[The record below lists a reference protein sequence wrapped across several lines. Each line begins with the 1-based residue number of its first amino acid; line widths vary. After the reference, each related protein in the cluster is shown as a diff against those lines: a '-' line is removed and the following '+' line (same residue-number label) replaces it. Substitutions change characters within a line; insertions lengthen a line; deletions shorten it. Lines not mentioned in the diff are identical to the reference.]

1 MSIPLDVSF
10 QRRRAALKLAAVAAT
25 AYYLHRSGVAKS
37 VTSNCSRLL
46 SAVNDSFEAFV
57 EYSKLAKSVAKD
69 LRQYVEAEDQTE
81 VPQSIR
87 QLLRVAQ
94 CREAEALVTS
104 VTSSTVRGALKGA
117 RRDAPESEEEREAR
131 LQTMERVL
139 DKVLSERTMGLLS
152 VLMGNTYRMCFRATT
167 DELSS
172 LIGRH
177 GGATQ
182 SSESLLQFIEV
193 IGGSRTRAVMA
204 SYISTVV
211 SSAVGAV
218 IEKTKDFHPLDEALS
233 TLTKPENRQVV
244 QHIVNSL
251 TATAVRTAIISSRET
266 LSRRG
271 EEVTVVSQSC
281 KTNVSGCAEVKLG
294 TDRRSGV
301 SIKLLRQ
308 YFMMMLFVLSR
319 REVRIL
325 SSEVA
330 WAASRGSMSAVL
342 DTGGVLLPS
351 RKSVIMATTPIGLL
365 YIAMSIYINIVRM
378 DVGPIG

>member
-271 EEVTVVSQSC
+271 EEVTVVSQVG
-281 KTNVSGCAEVKLG
+281 KIEEV
-294 TDRRSGV
+294 
-301 SIKLLRQ
+301 
-308 YFMMMLFVLSR
+308 
-319 REVRIL
+319 E
-325 SSEVA
+325 
-330 WAASRGSMSAVL
+330 
-342 DTGGVLLPS
+342 
-351 RKSVIMATTPIGLL
+351 
-365 YIAMSIYINIVRM
+365 
-378 DVGPIG
+378 